1 MGLKFLLGQMKVGLD
16 KISRDTK
23 AGVPNTDSQKGM
35 LLYYQFQ
42 CRQKKYP
49 IPYRN
54 NLPVWFKRFCSGTSY
69 CLHYKCISFCG
80 LSTVGVPNNLRTARS
95 REDETRNAR
104 RNANRNPR
112 FLLDCQSSG
121 LFSKKH
127 LKKDI

>member
-54 NLPVWFKRFCSGTSY
+54 NLLVQKILLWYIILSSLQMHLVLWSFHGGCS
-69 CLHYKCISFCG
+69 K
-80 LSTVGVPNNLRTARS
+80 
-95 REDETRNAR
+95 
-104 RNANRNPR
+104 
-112 FLLDCQSSG
+112 
-121 LFSKKH
+121 
-127 LKKDI
+127 